1 MMRSK
6 AAKGDEGRS
15 LAAAAA
21 AGQRR
26 DQALSLQAPLSSL
39 PRRGVKRDPLLL
51 AIHSLAA
58 PDPLKHNQSAR
69 AHEEGLAK
77 AQPPL
82 PPPPRE
88 KPTMSPS
95 SLVLVANAGSSSLK
109 FKLFEASGGA
119 LTALAGGLL
128 ERIGDTAN
136 SAMTASAAASA
147 SGGGEGASA
156 SASASGGASKPT
168 TVTVPIRDHVDGMK
182 RVLDFL
188 AERFPSLGSS
198 TETAA
203 GTTAATTTTKAGRGA
218 SPSAAAASASAR
230 LAAVG
235 HRVVH
240 GLDLTQACLV
250 TPAIK
255 AKIREAAKLA
265 PLHNPAGLAGIEAAE
280 AVFGG
285 RGGVPQAAVFDTA
298 FHAATLPPKE
308 HVYPLP
314 WELYASA
321 EPRVR
326 KYGFH
331 GTSHKYLSLEAGRLL
346 GLERPANL
354 VTCHLGNGSSAAAIR
369 RGSSVATTMG
379 LTPLEGLMMGTR
391 SGDLDPAVP
400 LYLMSF
406 LNKTAGEIDALLN
419 KKSGLLGVCGASDV
433 RAVLEGASNG
443 DARCALA
450 LEMYAHRARK
460 YVGAYYMGVLDGEVD
475 AVVFSAG
482 IGENSPVVRE
492 MVVGGLEKLGLA
504 LDREKNYAAV
514 GSRAIGKGVDI
525 SAEGSRV
532 KVLVVPTDEELMI
545 AREALEVVEKEAGA
559 TGA

>member
-1 MMRSK
+1 M
-6 AAKGDEGRS
+6 
-15 LAAAAA
+15 
-21 AGQRR
+21 
-26 DQALSLQAPLSSL
+26 
-39 PRRGVKRDPLLL
+39 
-51 AIHSLAA
+51 
-58 PDPLKHNQSAR
+58 
-69 AHEEGLAK
+69 
-77 AQPPL
+77 
-82 PPPPRE
+82 
-88 KPTMSPS
+88 S

-109 FKLFEASGGA
+109 FKLFEASSGGGA

-136 SAMTASAAASA
+136 SAMTASA

-156 SASASGGASKPT
+156 SGGGNGKPT
-168 TVTVPIRDHVDGMK
+168 TTAVPIRDHVDGMK

-198 TETAA
+198 TETTAA
-203 GTTAATTTTKAGRGA
+203 GAGAAGTAATTAGGRGA
-218 SPSAAAASASAR
+218 PAAPAPAPAK

-280 AVFGG
+280 AVFG
-285 RGGVPQAAVFDTA
+285 RRGVPQAAVFDTA
-298 FHAATLPPKE
+298 FHAATLPQKE

-314 WELYASA
+314 WELYATA

-354 VTCHLGNGSSAAAIR
+354 VTCHLGNGSSAAAIH
-369 RGSSVATTMG
+369 RGASVATTMG

-400 LYLMSF
+400 LYLMGF
-406 LNKTAGEIDALLN
+406 LNKTAAEIDALLN

-433 RAVLEGASNG
+433 RAVLEGASKG
-443 DARCALA
+443 DPRCALA

-460 YVGAYYMGVLDGEVD
+460 YVGAYFMGVLSGEVD

-492 MVVGGLEKLGLA
+492 MIVGGLEKVGVA
-504 LDREKNYAAV
+504 LDREKNYKAV
-514 GSRAIGKGVDI
+514 GSRAIGRGVDI

-532 KVLVVPTDEELMI
+532 KVLVIPTDEELMI
-545 AREALEVVEKEAGA
+545 AREALEVVEREQAGA
-559 TGA
+559 AAGT